1 MALKELTIRFLFEAK
16 NQKETVIEEYL
27 KFVQE
32 SKAKE
37 VELFVTANVI
47 LTDPDQ
53 KSFVVFY
60 GQTYDD
66 DYKHVLPPGV
76 ILVVKSTDIGEKV
89 PNYKD
94 TDVSKIFDKI
104 YKEKSG
110 LTCFK
115 VVNLVYVL
123 RTLI

>member
-1 MALKELTIRFLFEAK
+1 MALKERTIRFLFKTK

-47 LTDPDQ
+47 LTDPNK
-53 KSFVVFY
+53 KSLVVFY

-76 ILVVKSTDIGEKV
+76 ILVKKSTDIGENV
-89 PNYKD
+89 PIYKD

-110 LTCFK
+110 LTCVK

>member
-1 MALKELTIRFLFEAK
+1 MALRERTIRFLF
-16 NQKETVIEEYL
+16 NHSDQKEIVKEEYL

-32 SKAKE
+32 SKGKE

-47 LTDPDQ
+47 LSDLNE

-76 ILVVKSTDIGEKV
+76 ILVKKTTDIGENI
-89 PNYKD
+89 PSYKES
-94 TDVSKIFDKI
+94 DVSQIFDKI
-104 YKEKSG
+104 YMEKSE
-110 LTCFK
+110 LRCHE
-115 VVNLVYVL
+115 VVNLIYIL
-123 RTLI
+123 RTLV

>member
-1 MALKELTIRFLFEAK
+1 MALRERTVRFLYDIK
-16 NQKETVIEEYL
+16 DQKETVIEEYQ

-32 SKAKE
+32 SKAKQ
-37 VELFVTANVI
+37 VELFVTANVV
-47 LTDPDQ
+47 LSDQ
-53 KSFVVFY
+53 NKKSFVVFY

-76 ILVVKSTDIGEKV
+76 IRVKKSTDIGEKV
-89 PNYKD
+89 PKYKD

-104 YKEKSG
+104 YKDKSG
-110 LTCFK
+110 LTCVK
-115 VVNLVYVL
+115 VINLVYVL

>member
-1 MALKELTIRFLFEAK
+1 MALRERTIRFLF
-16 NQKETVIEEYL
+16 NHSDQKEIVKKEYL

-32 SKAKE
+32 SKGKE

-47 LTDPDQ
+47 LSDLNE

-76 ILVVKSTDIGEKV
+76 ILVKKTTDIGENI
-89 PNYKD
+89 PSYKES
-94 TDVSKIFDKI
+94 DVSQIFDKI
-104 YKEKSG
+104 YMEKSG
-110 LTCFK
+110 LRCHE
-115 VVNLVYVL
+115 VVNLIYIL
-123 RTLI
+123 RTLV

>member
-32 SKAKE
+32 SKAKQ

>member
-1 MALKELTIRFLFEAK
+1 MALRERTIRFLFDHK
-16 NQKETVIEEYL
+16 DQKEIVKEQYI

-32 SKAKE
+32 TKARE

-47 LTDPDQ
+47 LTDLNK

-76 ILVVKSTDIGEKV
+76 ILVKKSTDIGENL

-110 LTCFK
+110 LTCHR

>member
-1 MALKELTIRFLFEAK
+1 MALRERTIRFLF
-16 NQKETVIEEYL
+16 NHSDQKEIVKKEYL

-32 SKAKE
+32 SKGKE

-47 LTDPDQ
+47 LSDLNE

-76 ILVVKSTDIGEKV
+76 ILVKKTTDIGENI
-89 PNYKD
+89 PSYKES
-94 TDVSKIFDKI
+94 DVSQIFDKI
-104 YKEKSG
+104 YMEKSE
-110 LTCFK
+110 LRCHE
-115 VVNLVYVL
+115 VVNLIYIL
-123 RTLI
+123 RTLV